1 MKGGEYAETTQIQTA
16 SVLFRSK
23 SFFDPRDIIAVFHE
37 HRLMLVVW
45 LKDFWCVPLISR
57 KKDGYIQVLHEDQ
70 PVSVLGD
77 RYIPDSPLFADC
89 SSLFRVKKRNLS
101 GFVKGMSDRFAAR
114 IMLHTAIL
122 CPEGPDWLKLQ
133 PGSLVE
139 SDGSLYLIMDDE
151 NGRQMVPCSVSE
163 HKVQGGFSRYKTDGT
178 RQDSVIVPEGGTPV
192 AVPELSYP
200 VAGYL
205 LPDDLPAARNTVR
218 AAAENRTRF
227 SQLIPPETLQH
238 RKMADSAIPGDVF
251 YSWMPLGDRALL
263 EAGEGH
269 WKRPYLIFRQM
280 ENGTLLPFPGAHK
293 PKSGSCFA
301 ALPEQYPWYSLDH
314 IQRPTVHITYFD
326 ISSPMY
332 LEPRHLIERCFS
344 LRTEH
349 LQIVY
354 RKAMNRTWCE
364 KTGLSDWVR
373 DRLVIETDDIVR
385 YLEELFWVRKREK
398 TTATLHPT
406 TIPEGHGQ
414 PALFCQGKNVIPD
427 TNASC
432 FDACIGELDWMQT
445 LNPAEALNWSEYLK
459 LEREKKRKEDRKSGG
474 NTKKARWKLEPA
486 PGTIVS

>member
-1 MKGGEYAETTQIQTA
+1 M
-16 SVLFRSK
+16 
-23 SFFDPRDIIAVFHE
+23 FHE
-37 HRLMLVVW
+37 HRLMLAVW
-45 LKDFWCVPLISR
+45 LKDFWCVPLIFR

-101 GFVKGMSDRFAAR
+101 GFVKGMSDRYAAR

-122 CPEGPDWLKLQ
+122 CPEGPDWLKPQ

-139 SDGSLYLIMDDE
+139 SDGSLYLIMGDE

-163 HKVQGGFSRYKTDGT
+163 HKVQGGFSWYKTDGT

-269 WKRPYLIFRQM
+269 W
-280 ENGTLLPFPGAHK
+280 
-293 PKSGSCFA
+293 
-301 ALPEQYPWYSLDH
+301 
-314 IQRPTVHITYFD
+314 
-326 ISSPMY
+326 
-332 LEPRHLIERCFS
+332 
-344 LRTEH
+344 
-349 LQIVY
+349 
-354 RKAMNRTWCE
+354 
-364 KTGLSDWVR
+364 
-373 DRLVIETDDIVR
+373 
-385 YLEELFWVRKREK
+385 
-398 TTATLHPT
+398 
-406 TIPEGHGQ
+406 
-414 PALFCQGKNVIPD
+414 
-427 TNASC
+427 
-432 FDACIGELDWMQT
+432 
-445 LNPAEALNWSEYLK
+445 
-459 LEREKKRKEDRKSGG
+459 
-474 NTKKARWKLEPA
+474 
-486 PGTIVS
+486 